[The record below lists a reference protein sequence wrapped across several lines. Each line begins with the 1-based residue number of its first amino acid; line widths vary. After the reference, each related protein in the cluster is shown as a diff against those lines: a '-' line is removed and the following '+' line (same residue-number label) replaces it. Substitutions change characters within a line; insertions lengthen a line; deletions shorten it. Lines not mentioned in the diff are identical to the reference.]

1 MKFIATLFMSLFCLV
16 SSAQVDP
23 ALAKEYYKK
32 GDFEKALVLY
42 KKLLVTSRSHPN
54 YTLKVIEC
62 HQQLNQFKASK
73 NYIQAQLARTNHPQF
88 LVELGY
94 NYQLQNKLNLA
105 VSYYDKAL
113 QLIEEQPK
121 YVYGVAQRF
130 EAHSLLSQAI
140 QAYEMG
146 VLSTPNTNYYYQLA
160 GLYAAQQNIEKM
172 MERYLDYVQT
182 NPPFTNQ
189 VMRLLAD
196 YISEDSSQPYN
207 QLFKK
212 VLLKKSQ
219 AAPDPLWNQWL
230 SWLHIQQNEFS
241 KAFIQEKAVYRRN
254 PESLQGLINLAV
266 LAKEKE
272 ATKTALAV
280 FEFIIKNTTDTRLL
294 ILANCKLLELKQ
306 EVATDSKSYEE
317 IRVTYEALL
326 DRYKLGQESV
336 ELQLSYAH
344 FLAFFDQKLE
354 VASIFLKSAI
364 KQNLSA
370 ITAAKLK
377 MKLADILVAQSKFN
391 QALVYYTQIQ
401 MRIKNSPLSQ
411 EARFKVAKTSYYKG
425 DFDWAETQ
433 LKILKSS
440 TSQLTANDA
449 LELQLLISDHKS
461 SDSLNMALKL
471 FAKADL
477 LTVQK
482 KPKEALLML
491 DSILETHKTDPIM
504 DQVLLFQAHIY
515 ESQKAYVKAERNYLQ
530 IIKDYKE
537 DILIDDAYFYLAE
550 LYRLYLG
557 DQDKAQLN
565 YESIIFNHEDS
576 IHFVEA
582 RKQYRLLRGDKIN

>member
-1 MKFIATLFMSLFCLV
+1 MTPLFISLFCLL
-16 SSAQVDP
+16 STAQVDP
-23 ALAKEYYKK
+23 ALAKDYYKK

-42 KKLLVTSRSHPN
+42 KKLLITYRSHPN

-73 NYIQAQLARTNHPQF
+73 NYIQAQLVRANHPQF

-113 QLIEEQPK
+113 QLIEEQPQ

-130 EAHSLLSQAI
+130 EAHPLLSQAI
-140 QAYEMG
+140 QAYEIG
-146 VLSTPNTNYYYQLA
+146 LKRAPNANYYYQLA

-182 NPPFTNQ
+182 NPPFSNQ

-207 QLFKK
+207 QLLKK

-230 SWLHIQQNEFS
+230 SWLYSQQKEFS

-254 PESLQGLINLAV
+254 PDSLQGLINLAV

-272 ATKTALAV
+272 AFETALAV

-306 EVATDSKSYEE
+306 EIALDSENYEE
-317 IRVTYEALL
+317 IRMSYDALL
-326 DRYKLGQESV
+326 ERYQLGQESI

-344 FLAFFDQKLE
+344 FLAFFDQKPKA
-354 VASIFLKSAI
+354 ASTFLKSAI

-370 ITAAKLK
+370 ISAAKLK

-401 MRIKNSPLSQ
+401 MRVKNSPLSQ

-461 SDSLNMALKL
+461 SDSLHTALRL
-471 FAKADL
+471 YAKADL

-482 KPKEALLML
+482 KPKEAL
-491 DSILETHKTDPIM
+491 
-504 DQVLLFQAHIY
+504 
-515 ESQKAYVKAERNYLQ
+515 
-530 IIKDYKE
+530 
-537 DILIDDAYFYLAE
+537 
-550 LYRLYLG
+550 
-557 DQDKAQLN
+557 
-565 YESIIFNHEDS
+565 
-576 IHFVEA
+576 
-582 RKQYRLLRGDKIN
+582 